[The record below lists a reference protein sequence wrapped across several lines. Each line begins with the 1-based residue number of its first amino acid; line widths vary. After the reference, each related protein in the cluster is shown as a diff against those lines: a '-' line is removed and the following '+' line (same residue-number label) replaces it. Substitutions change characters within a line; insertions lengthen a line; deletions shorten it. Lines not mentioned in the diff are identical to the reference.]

1 VRCVA
6 IFVLLPI
13 ACGPAVEV
21 VAPPKVAQT
30 LPAKVE
36 PPAAPRARAT
46 RCVAEP
52 STVYGQE
59 EVVFR
64 VEGEALPDATAETEL
79 RDEHERT
86 ISKGSMTL
94 PGELRPPDLPSGD
107 FVLIVG
113 SNRINCAVTV
123 NRELSRATQAIR

>member
-1 VRCVA
+1 VRSVV
-6 IFVLLPI
+6 IFVVLAM

-21 VAPPKVAQT
+21 VPPVKQAATLPPKV
-30 LPAKVE
+30 E
-36 PPAAPRARAT
+36 PSPAPRAKAT

-52 STVYGQE
+52 STVYGKE
-59 EVVFR
+59 EVRFR
-64 VEGEALPDATAETEL
+64 VEGEGLPDATAELEL

-94 PGELRPPDLPSGD
+94 PGELRQPGLPSGD

-113 SNRINCAVTV
+113 SNRISCVVTV
-123 NRELSRATQAIR
+123 NRELQRASSQER